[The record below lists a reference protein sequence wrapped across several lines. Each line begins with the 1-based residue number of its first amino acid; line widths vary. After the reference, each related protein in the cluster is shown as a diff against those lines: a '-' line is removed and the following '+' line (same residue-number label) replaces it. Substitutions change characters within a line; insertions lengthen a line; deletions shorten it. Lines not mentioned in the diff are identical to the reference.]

1 MPPTHRPKSFF
12 AGNRR
17 GAIARNTNK
26 NFMKG
31 GVKMKITKQK
41 LKQYLDNYQESD
53 DMLISLY
60 IETYEFYCRLRDEL
74 KNSELMMEHT
84 NKAGASNIVK
94 NPLSIELTKTVQ
106 TLNNLLKSLGLTAAQ
121 REKVVQEESGFGD
134 Y

>member
-1 MPPTHRPKSFF
+1 
-12 AGNRR
+12 
-17 GAIARNTNK
+17 
-26 NFMKG
+26 MKL
-31 GVKMKITKQK
+31 TKEQ
-41 LKQYLDNYQESD
+41 LKKYIDDYQESD

-74 KNSELMMEHT
+74 KKSDLMIEHT

-121 REKVVQEESGFGD
+121 REKVVQEEDGFGD

>member
-1 MPPTHRPKSFF
+1 M
-12 AGNRR
+12 NL
-17 GAIARNTNK
+17 
-26 NFMKG
+26 
-31 GVKMKITKQK
+31 TKEQ
-41 LKQYLDNYQESD
+41 LKKYIDDYQESD

-74 KNSELMMEHT
+74 KKSDLMIEHT

-121 REKVVQEESGFGD
+121 REKVVQEEDGFGD